1 MKEDRKILQKKAIPV
16 IGYTLGASA
25 FCMFFR
31 WMQNMIAFDDL
42 GLNTPG
48 FWNVLVIVAIIGAG
62 ALFASFLKK
71 LKEIRYYMPD
81 NFFKAYS
88 IDGKLPAFLRW
99 TFAAIMAIGG
109 FLIIGQ
115 AEVQKDAGL
124 YIACGILAV
133 LSGISYGLLMSAAN
147 DDEFKTGPLS
157 VLSILPVLLFG
168 VWVIKT
174 YKVND
179 INPETWEYL
188 IELVTAC
195 VALLSYFAT
204 AGFLFSSGNV
214 WRTLFLNMTGCLLC
228 VMTLADSHLIGEYLV
243 FFGAAAQQIFN
254 VWILVN
260 NLRKKPAKTEEEKKI
275 SEDDGFEH
283 LT

>member
-1 MKEDRKILQKKAIPV
+1 MKEDKKILQKKAIPV

-62 ALFASFLKK
+62 VLFASFLKK
-71 LKEIRYYMPD
+71 LKDIRYYMPD

-124 YIACGILAV
+124 YIV
-133 LSGISYGLLMSAAN
+133 LGH
-147 DDEFKTGPLS
+147 K
-157 VLSILPVLLFG
+157 
-168 VWVIKT
+168 
-174 YKVND
+174 D
-179 INPETWEYL
+179 IQ
-188 IELVTAC
+188 
-195 VALLSYFAT
+195 S
-204 AGFLFSSGNV
+204 
-214 WRTLFLNMTGCLLC
+214 
-228 VMTLADSHLIGEYLV
+228 
-243 FFGAAAQQIFN
+243 Q
-254 VWILVN
+254 
-260 NLRKKPAKTEEEKKI
+260 
-275 SEDDGFEH
+275 
-283 LT
+283 